1 MSNQKYVDVVYNE
14 QDKPFTDYPSKMIK
28 YIIKKLMYL

>member
-14 QDKPFTDYPSKMIK
+14 KDKPFTDYNKDDKIFN
-28 YIIKKLMYL
+28 